1 MLFMD
6 AEKIAEKIRTFFKGE
21 VMTHGD
27 ELAFYSHDA
36 SLFTVMPALAVAPRD
51 SEDVKNLVAFV
62 AREKAPGMLLSL
74 TARAAGTDMSGG
86 SLGEGI
92 IVDFTR
98 HLNRFIRIGE
108 NDATAQPG
116 MYYRDFEAE
125 TLKKNLL
132 LPSYPASREICTVG
146 GMVANNS
153 GGEKTLTYGK
163 TEQFIRELKTVLRDG
178 NEYVFRAL
186 SFEEL
191 EAKKKLATLEGDIYR
206 RMHALIEGH
215 YDMLKEAKPK
225 VSKNSAGYYLWN
237 VLDKEKKTFDLTKLL
252 VGSQG
257 TLGLNTEVTFRL
269 IRPHTHSR
277 LLVMFLKEKDEKILP
292 QLINHVLEFHPES
305 FESYDDHT
313 FRVAMK
319 LFPQIVKRMK
329 GNIITL
335 GLQFLPEF
343 WAVVSGGMPKL
354 ILLAEF
360 TGDTDEEAR
369 GKAERA
375 KDSIAQFGLSSRVT
389 STPDEAKKYWVIR
402 RESFSLLRQHMKKL
416 RTAPFIDDL
425 IVQPAVLPQFIP
437 ALYKLLDEYPLT
449 YTVAGHMGDANFHII
464 PLMDLSDPRSK
475 QIIIELGDKVLD
487 LIKKFHGSITA
498 EHNDGIL
505 RSSALPALYG
515 PEVYALFEKTKMIF
529 DPDNM
534 FNPGKKVYASREYAL
549 EHMNAR

>member
-1 MLFMD
+1 MD
-6 AEKIAEKIRTFFKGE
+6 AESIAGKIKTFFKGE
-21 VMTHGD
+21 IISESG
-27 ELAFYSHDA
+27 ELAPYSHDA
-36 SLFTVMPALAVAPRD
+36 SLFIVKPVLAVAPKD
-51 SEDVKNLVAFV
+51 AEDVKKLVAFV
-62 AREKAPGMLLSL
+62 AKEKAAGNDLSL
-74 TARAAGTDMSGG
+74 TARSAGTDMSGG
-86 SLGEGI
+86 PLSEGI
-92 IVDFTR
+92 IVDFLK

-108 NDATAQPG
+108 DDATVQPG

-132 LPSYPASREICTVG
+132 LPCYPASREICTVG

-178 NEYVFRAL
+178 NEYMFRAL

-191 EAKKKLATLEGDIYR
+191 EAKKKLSTLEGDIYR
-206 RMHALIEGH
+206 RMHALIEKN
-215 YDMLKEAKPK
+215 YDMLKVAQPK

-237 VLDKEKKTFDLTKLL
+237 VMDKKKQTFDLTRLL

-269 IRPHTHSR
+269 VHPHTHSR
-277 LLVMFLKEKDEKILP
+277 LLVMFLREKDEKILP
-292 QLINHVLEFHPES
+292 ELINHVLQFKPES

-313 FRVAMK
+313 FKIAMK
-319 LFPQIVKRMK
+319 LFPQIAKRMK

-335 GLQFLPEF
+335 ALQFLPEF
-343 WAVVSGGMPKL
+343 WAVLTGGMPKL

-360 TGDTDEEAR
+360 TGDIDKEAYD
-369 GKAERA
+369 KAEHAMKNISQYKLRTR
-375 KDSIAQFGLSSRVT
+375 IT
-389 STPDEAKKYWVIR
+389 STPEEAKKYWVIR
-402 RESFSLLRQHMKKL
+402 RESFSLLRQHVKKL

-425 IVQPAVLPQFIP
+425 IVKPEVLPQFIP
-437 ALYKLLDEYPLT
+437 ELYKLLDQYPLT

-464 PLMDLSDPRSK
+464 PLMDLNDPRSK
-475 QIIIELGDKVLD
+475 KIIIELGDKVLTM
-487 LIKKFHGSITA
+487 IKKFHGSDTA

-505 RSSALPALYG
+505 RSSSLPILYG
-515 PEVYALFEKTKMIF
+515 QEVYALFEQTKQIF
-529 DPDNM
+529 DPDNI